1 MNILR
6 AAAAHLGIELSEAQR
21 ALFQLY
27 CELLLDWN
35 RRVNLTR
42 ITDPQEVAIQH
53 FLDSLTYL
61 LVFPLPAPPRGLRLI
76 DVGSGAGFPGLP
88 LKIVRPELQVTLL
101 EAVGKKTVFLEHVVA
116 KLHLSDVEVIN
127 ARAEQL
133 AHDPAHRERYD
144 VAASRAV
151 AGLATGILGS

>member
-42 ITDPQEVAIQH
+42 ITDPQQVAIQH
-53 FLDSLTYL
+53 FLDSL
-61 LVFPLPAPPRGLRLI
+61 F
-76 DVGSGAGFPGLP
+76 D
-88 LKIVRPELQVTLL
+88 Q
-101 EAVGKKTVFLEHVVA
+101 H
-116 KLHLSDVEVIN
+116 
-127 ARAEQL
+127 
-133 AHDPAHRERYD
+133 
-144 VAASRAV
+144 AA
-151 AGLATGILGS
+151 